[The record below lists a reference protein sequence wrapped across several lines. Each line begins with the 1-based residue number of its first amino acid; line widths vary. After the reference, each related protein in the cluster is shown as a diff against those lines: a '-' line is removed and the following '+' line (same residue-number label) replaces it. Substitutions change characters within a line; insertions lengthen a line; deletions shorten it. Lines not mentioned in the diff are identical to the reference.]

1 MLFYG
6 RSRIAGDGPRVRFR
20 GPVGIKH
27 GAPVMVNPAYELIVP
42 PATSKPSKDG
52 EST

>member
-1 MLFYG
+1 MLPLPMCG
-6 RSRIAGDGPRVRFR
+6 SRVRFR